1 MKQEQEQ
8 QPDGEANLQ
17 LAGTHA
23 MTDSETRQV
32 LTPFAFKMD
41 HSLFGLPLATPKK
54 RLLAIALDFLLVGA
68 LSVMPGEILA
78 LVVSVMLYRLGSKKQ
93 AQAGGQIKWRKT
105 RSLARFIGV
114 FILFV
119 VLAGSLPELIGQFDE
134 QKSQFTKDASKQETT
149 LVNIGGVPV
158 PKDKSLAMSAV
169 VLAGSADIALSECQ
183 SLDCWQRELSE
194 TTAAIHELAVNDEL
208 FKQSLTGL
216 AANTD
221 LNEAQQKQLVLNLL
235 TLYQGEFVGAKET
248 RRGADNTGEK
258 PVPEAV
264 VEPAEPVKKAQESK
278 AEKSVYSILELVKG
292 IVDDLGLG
300 FGWAAFYFTCF
311 TAMWKGQTPGKK
323 LFGIKV
329 LQLDGT
335 PLSMWD
341 SFGRYGGYGAGIAT
355 GLLGFLQVYWDPN
368 RQAIHDKISAT
379 VVIDLHRQQVR

>member
-1 MKQEQEQ
+1 
-8 QPDGEANLQ
+8 
-17 LAGTHA
+17 
-23 MTDSETRQV
+23 
-32 LTPFAFKMD
+32 
-41 HSLFGLPLATPKK
+41 
-54 RLLAIALDFLLVGA
+54 
-68 LSVMPGEILA
+68 MPGEILA

-93 AQAGGQIKWRKT
+93 AQASGQIKWRKT

-114 FILFV
+114 FMLFV

-134 QKSQFTKDASKQETT
+134 QKSQFTKDTSKQETT

-183 SLDCWQRELSE
+183 SLDCWQKELSE

-221 LNEAQQKQLVLNLL
+221 LSEAQQQQLVLNLL
-235 TLYQGEFVGAKET
+235 TPYQGESVGAPET

-258 PVPEAV
+258 SVPEAV

-379 VVIDLHRQQVR
+379 VVIDLHRQQTRQD